1 MAGDISKDDI
11 KKRSQMADKVF
22 GECMAKLSAIRR
34 KKTEVIK
41 AFFSKIDK
49 QKIEKIRKEIGGL

>member
-1 MAGDISKDDI
+1 MAGEISKDDI
-11 KKRSQMADKVF
+11 KKQSQMADRVF

-41 AFFSKIDK
+41 GFFSKVDK
-49 QKIEKIRKEIGGL
+49 QKIEKIREKIEGL